1 MVSLEVE
8 HAGLRKEG
16 HGKWFSAF
24 MVSQLTLLLCRL
36 FLFLLLTVYSLCA
49 LVSYSMLKQ
58 FYPLPLSML
67 EYRKKSL
74 PSANLKTMALAVY
87 LQI

>member
-1 MVSLEVE
+1 MVFCIYGFPTNVAALQVIS
-8 HAGLRKEG
+8 
-16 HGKWFSAF
+16 FF
-24 MVSQLTLLLCRL
+24 
-36 FLFLLLTVYSLCA
+36 FLLTVYSLSA

-67 EYRKKSL
+67 ESRKKSL